1 MTKQHFKRIAEI
13 LRNRRTDILLTNS
26 KHYPFEMDIVRLIEN
41 DLISYMREINSN
53 FNEFTFCTASN
64 PTEKEIR
71 ELRRLAIWTRK
82 QPKTHYYK

>member
-71 ELRRLAIWTRK
+71 ETLEDVNL
-82 QPKTHYYK
+82 